1 MFNSP
6 PCLAGNN
13 SAKSLS
19 LVMWTVVLDDEVPVG
34 SGVGLASAGDG
45 ERLRMFNILVLALP
59 LVLDGAGHEL
69 TVYNSEGA
77 TS

>member
-1 MFNSP
+1 M
-6 PCLAGNN
+6 
-13 SAKSLS
+13 
-19 LVMWTVVLDDEVPVG
+19 LDDEVPVG